1 MKDRREKLLE
11 EMQNVVISNVDP
23 KQADDIINAL
33 TIVLG
38 NYEVYDRCTDIA
50 VRSDINEKLIQ
61 RYASCLL
68 IDGKSLKT
76 IAQYKRTIQR
86 LADFIGKPY
95 QEMTSYD
102 IRLFLASDKQRG
114 VSNCSLENT
123 RTYIST
129 FFQWMTKEEIIPRNI
144 VLSVSK
150 IKVPKEIKKAF
161 SDVEIDALRGA
172 CTSIKEQALIEF
184 LLSTGVRVDELSQ
197 MDRCDVDMA
206 SMKVHVRHGKG
217 NKERIT
223 YINNIGRKHL
233 VTYLHSRNDES
244 LPLFLNY
251 RHERLNTGGV
261 RSILNSIAERANV
274 ENVHPHRFRRTLA
287 TQLASRGMP
296 IQEIQRIL
304 GHSNVATTMRYIE
317 VSDESIKSSYIK
329 YSA

>member
-1 MKDRREKLLE
+1 MEDKRNKLLE
-11 EMQNVVISNVDP
+11 EMKNVVICNVNP

-50 VRSDINEKLIQ
+50 VRSDINEKLMQ

-76 IAQYKRTIQR
+76 IAQYKRTLQR
-86 LADFIGKPY
+86 LEDYLGKPFP
-95 QEMTSYD
+95 EMTSYD
-102 IRLFLASDKQRG
+102 IRIFLAYDKQRG
-114 VSNCSLENT
+114 VSNRSLENT
-123 RTYIST
+123 RMYVSA
-129 FFQWMTKEEIIPRNI
+129 FFQWMTNEEIIPKNI

-150 IKVPKEIKKAF
+150 IKYTKEIKKAF

-172 CTSIKEQALIEF
+172 CHSVKERALIEF

-197 MDRCDVDMA
+197 MDRNDVDMV
-206 SMKVHVRHGKG
+206 SMKVHVRRGKG
-217 NKERIT
+217 AKERIT

-233 VTYLHSRNDES
+233 VTYLHSRDDNL

-251 RHERLNTGGV
+251 RHERLNTNGV
-261 RSILNSIAERANV
+261 RSILKTIAERANV
-274 ENVHPHRFRRTLA
+274 DNVHPHRFRRTLA

-304 GHSNVATTMRYIE
+304 GHSSVSTTMQYIE
-317 VSDESIKSSYIK
+317 VSDESVKSSYVK
-329 YSA
+329 YTA